1 MLTNNF
7 FFGRGYLGK
16 EPDLKYSAAGKP
28 YLIFTIACQRAGG
41 KSKEGERP
49 QSDWVNCICFGKVAE
64 EIGLQAQR
72 GSVIAVFGS
81 LQTNN
86 YVDKGGNQ
94 RHSLQVLV
102 DMAYVLKNYKFD
114 DDGSTYANVSLPKNP
129 QTPASNTGGYVDELD
144 AEITAE
150 DFPFF

>member
-7 FFGRGYLGK
+7 FFARGYLGK

-28 YLIFTIACQRAGG
+28 YLIFTIACQRNT
-41 KSKEGERP
+41 KQKNEERP
-49 QSDWVNCICFGKVAE
+49 GTDWIGCICFGKVAE
-64 EIGLQAQR
+64 EIGLQAQK

-81 LQTNN
+81 LQTNS
-86 YVDKGGNQ
+86 YVDKTGNQ
-94 RHSLQVLV
+94 HRNIQVLV
-102 DMAYVLKNYKFD
+102 DQAYVLKNYKVD
-114 DDGSTYANVSLPKNP
+114 DDGSTYANVTLPKNP

-144 AEITAE
+144 SEITAD

>member
-7 FFGRGYLGK
+7 YFGRGYLGK

-28 YLIFTIACQRAGG
+28 YLIFTIACQRST
-41 KSKEGERP
+41 KQKNEERP
-49 QSDWVNCICFGKVAE
+49 GTDWIACICFGKVAE
-64 EIGLQAQR
+64 EIGLQAQK

-86 YVDKGGNQ
+86 YVDK
-94 RHSLQVLV
+94 V
-102 DMAYVLKNYKFD
+102 D
-114 DDGSTYANVSLPKNP
+114 DDGSTYANVTLPKNP